1 MILRAH
7 AHNIRVYGATI
18 VPFEGAFYFS
28 KDGESEREAVN
39 TWIRS
44 SGQFDAVIDFDA
56 ALRDPKNPTHM
67 LAAADSGDHLH
78 PGNAGY
84 QMMADAID
92 LTLFGK

>member
-1 MILRAH
+1 
-7 AHNIRVYGATI
+7 VYGATI

-28 KDGESEREAVN
+28 KDGETEREAVN

-56 ALRDPKNPTHM
+56 AVRDPKSPTHL

-78 PGNAGY
+78 PGSAGY
-84 QMMADAID
+84 QTMADAID